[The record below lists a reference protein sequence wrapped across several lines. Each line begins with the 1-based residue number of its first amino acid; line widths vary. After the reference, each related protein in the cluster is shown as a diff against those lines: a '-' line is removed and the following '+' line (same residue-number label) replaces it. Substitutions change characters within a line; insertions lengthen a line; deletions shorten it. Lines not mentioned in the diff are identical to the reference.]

1 LISRCASCLG
11 LLAALAPAAVGANSF
26 EAEGADTGAGLG
38 ARQVAQGGTG
48 AATSDDIYAIYFNPA
63 GLAQLQGVEF
73 SVSRQWNAALHDI
86 NFLGAAW
93 RLPLDPGWGVDA
105 TVAAAYYPRIHA
117 RASGAFEESDFE
129 SLFIRY
135 LLPGIEGTFDGDI
148 DSKTKTYRLALG
160 LAPRQGS
167 PWSLGVYV
175 DRIDCKSNF
184 CGVHATSNG
193 YTTSSTGAKATAFG
207 FGLRY
212 RLTPQWTLAGSVS
225 DLHTRLTLNSTTTD
239 VAGTRT
245 STSSAQFPRKLVA
258 AAAWRGDRDQ
268 VVAAEYEVT
277 KGRYGRSEIDLQ
289 VLRLGLE
296 LPSQTWTWRA
306 GAVAPIRIFST
317 NTGSLKAPFP
327 FSPTL
332 GLGWRA
338 GRWKIDLAAY
348 AHAVMSMHKNRASP
362 AADLSLSWSL

>member
-1 LISRCASCLG
+1 MSRAAGFAIS
-11 LLAALAPAAVGANSF
+11 LLAALPAAASASSF

-48 AATSDDIYAIYFNPA
+48 VATSDDVYAAYFNPA
-63 GLAQLQGVEF
+63 GLAKVQGVEF
-73 SVSRQWNAALHDI
+73 SVSRQLNATLHEI

-93 RLPLDPGWGVDA
+93 RLPLDPGWGVAA

-117 RASGAFEESDFE
+117 RASGAFDESDFE

-148 DSKTKTYRLALG
+148 DSKTKTYRLAVG
-160 LAPRQGS
+160 LAPPGGM
-167 PWSLGVYV
+167 WSLGAYV

-193 YTTSSTGAKATAFG
+193 FTTASTGAKATAFG
-207 FGLRY
+207 LGMRY
-212 RLTPQWTLAGSVS
+212 RIAPQWTLAASVS
-225 DLHTRLTLNSTTTD
+225 DVNTQLTLNSVTTD
-239 VAGTRT
+239 ATGTRT
-245 STSSAQFPRKLVA
+245 STSSAQFPRKIVA
-258 AAAWRGDRDQ
+258 AAAWRGDSDQ
-268 VVAAEYEVT
+268 TVTAEVEVT

-296 LPSQTWTWRA
+296 MPAQTWTWRA
-306 GAVAPIRIFST
+306 GVVAPVRIFST
-317 NTGSLKAPFP
+317 NSGNLKAPFP

-338 GRWKIDLAAY
+338 GLWKIDLAVY
-348 AHAVMSMHKNRASP
+348 AHAVMSMHKNSASP